1 MCPAF
6 FLFFHGTRRA
16 SLIVALRHT
25 LVSILHN
32 AHSIENPLLYTF
44 SLQMTMTPGKVNRT
58 LSQAQPLSEKN
69 SVNSMEV
76 S

>member
-1 MCPAF
+1 
-6 FLFFHGTRRA
+6 
-16 SLIVALRHT
+16 
-25 LVSILHN
+25 
-32 AHSIENPLLYTF
+32 
-44 SLQMTMTPGKVNRT
+44 MTMTPGKVNRT